1 MPLILDALCL
11 ARDDAPVRRLI
22 DALGT
27 EPVET
32 TERRIGEPAVLSQH
46 LLFGSGGEIVLHDDA
61 VVAVILHLA
70 PTPSAP
76 RGLDAAEWLPG
87 VDNDATF
94 ADFKATFDVPWRFA
108 DGDRYFVLEAAYLR
122 PEVREARGPSS
133 RRPAAG
139 GVHRGRS
146 EGDVPPGRRGLPGVP
161 RTDRAH
167 RRRVLRSGR
176 TVYALV
182 AGVEAGVLKE
192 SSGAVSLAD
201 LRLLHASALM
211 ERVESQVTCTACGRV
226 ACLTLYRDAPP
237 TFGYHP
243 LDAAMRRPLEAIP
256 PVEEWGDA
264 DRIAEVRDAMRY
276 VDHEPG
282 LWFLVEQHG
291 DLYLDSR
298 YTISSMADDSCLIRL
313 DEAERQEYHEAGR
326 DSLTELA
333 RRIDRSGPHR
343 EASPFHRRN
352 LLRHPDGGKTT
363 PPRSVAAIAGHTWL
377 ARQKQAAAQQAQ
389 SASAKD
395 S

>member
-22 DALGT
+22 DAFGGD
-27 EPVET
+27 PVAT
-32 TERRIGEPAVLSQH
+32 TERSIGEPAVLSQH
-46 LLFGSGGEIVLHDDA
+46 LLFESGGEIVLHDDA
-61 VVAVILHLA
+61 VVAVILHLT
-70 PTPSAP
+70 PTPFTP

-122 PEVREARGPSS
+122 PEFVKHGGRRAGDLQRVAITVDDPKETC
-133 RRPAAG
+133 RPADEDCP
-139 GVHRGRS
+139 VCRELIVRT
-146 EGDVPPGRRGLPGVP
+146 GDGSFDVDG
-161 RTDRAH
+161 
-167 RRRVLRSGR
+167 
-176 TVYALV
+176 TVDALL
-182 AGVEAGVLKE
+182 AGVEAGVLRE

-226 ACLTLYRDAPP
+226 ACLTLYRDSSP

-256 PVEEWGDA
+256 PVEEWSDA
-264 DRIAEVRDAMRY
+264 ARIAEARDAMRY

-282 LWFLVEQHG
+282 SWFLVEQQG

-298 YTISSMADDSCLIRL
+298 YTITSMAEDSCLIRL

-326 DSLTELA
+326 DSLTGLA
-333 RRIDRSGPHR
+333 QRIDRSGPHR
-343 EASPFHRRN
+343 EESPFHRRN
-352 LLRHPDGGKTT
+352 LRHHPDGG
-363 PPRSVAAIAGHTWL
+363 RDYSAEVRAAIAGHNWL
-377 ARQKQAAAQQAQ
+377 ARQKQAAAQRAHT
-389 SASAKD
+389 ASA
-395 S
+395 

>member
-122 PEVREARGPSS
+122 PEFVKHGGRRAGDLQRVAFTVDDPKETC
-133 RRPAAG
+133 RPADEDCP
-139 GVHRGRS
+139 VCRELIVRT
-146 EGDVPPGRRGLPGVP
+146 GDGSFDLDG
-161 RTDRAH
+161 
-167 RRRVLRSGR
+167 
-176 TVYALV
+176 TVDALV

-264 DRIAEVRDAMRY
+264 ARIAEVRDAMRY

-352 LLRHPDGGKTT
+352 LFRHPDGG
-363 PPRSVAAIAGHTWL
+363 RDYSAEVRAAIAGHTWL